1 MVLKIELDLRAW
13 TTYICDFLHVGQGAQ
28 KERLRSLADIE
39 GIPAGRQGL
48 VKLFQNR
55 QYFSF

>member
-13 TTYICDFLHVGQGAQ
+13 TTYICDFLHVGQGGQ

-55 QYFSF
+55 